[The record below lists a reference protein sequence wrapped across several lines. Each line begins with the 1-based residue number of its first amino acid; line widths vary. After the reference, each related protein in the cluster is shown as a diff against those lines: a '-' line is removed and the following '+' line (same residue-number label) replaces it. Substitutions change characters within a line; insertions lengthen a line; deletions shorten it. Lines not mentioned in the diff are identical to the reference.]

1 MVRFQVILVARDRF
15 AKASPCFDVKKELDP
30 YFEKGS
36 GE

>member
-1 MVRFQVILVARDRF
+1 VRFQVILVARDRF

-30 YFEKGS
+30 YFDKGG